1 MDADPQKNECRSTR
15 NEYGSIRNECGSSK
29 NVCGSGYRQNFDM
42 DPNPS
47 KNNTDPSKNNMD
59 PDPLHWPWDPDP
71 LHWPWDPDPQIKY
84 CSCGFDTCFQ
94 TIINLG
100 TKTDIGNIK
109 ATNVPTCTVLY
120 ISIKIHS
127 AYSLLFGGLVEMEK
141 GSLVPARGSRR
152 RSHTYKFLFFK
163 YQKNSLLKL
172 Y

>member
-71 LHWPWDPDPQIKY
+71 QIKY

-94 TIINLG
+94 TIINVG

-109 ATNVPTCTVLY
+109 ATNVPTCTV
-120 ISIKIHS
+120 SIKMKILTSFRLLS
-127 AYSLLFGGLVEMEK
+127 AFWRAG
-141 GSLVPARGSRR
+141 
-152 RSHTYKFLFFK
+152 
-163 YQKNSLLKL
+163 
-172 Y
+172 